1 MQLYSKEGLLFLVQV
16 DHLTGETIG
25 NAIESFYE
33 AGAKNVQVVSSVTKK
48 NRPAYMIFIDAA
60 PAYAEDI
67 EEMIVKELGSSGW
80 HRLET
85 THRHTNV
92 TITAQKT
99 KIACEGYSFEYVI
112 RSKVID
118 DDIKNA
124 RPEYDDVKAIK
135 QRLYENA
142 GVRIST
148 AEISQS
154 VVEMLHKGENNLSF
168 ISRR

>member
-16 DHLTGETIG
+16 DHLTGESIG

-60 PAYAEDI
+60 FECSEKI
-67 EEMIVKELGSSGW
+67 EEIIVKELGSSGW
-80 HRLET
+80 HRVET

-92 TITAQKT
+92 TIISRKT
-99 KIACEGYSFEYVI
+99 GIICENFSFEYVV
-112 RSKVID
+112 RAKVID

-124 RPEYDDVKAIK
+124 RPENDDVKAIK
-135 QRLYENA
+135 QRIFAESGIRL
-142 GVRIST
+142 SM
-148 AEISQS
+148 AEISQAIN
-154 VVEMLHKGENNLSF
+154 EMLHKGENRLNF
-168 ISRR
+168 IRR